1 LPPTAP
7 DETEPLRDSVHV
19 ARQPIV
25 AADGTLHG
33 WELLFRDPH
42 GEPAW
47 TDPDRATA
55 QVLVSAFLE
64 IGPDRLVGDRP
75 AFVNVGD
82 SFLLSR
88 LAQVLP
94 PGGVVLEILED
105 VRAEPGIV
113 AVAEGLVRAG
123 YRLALDDFTFE
134 PGNDELLRLADYVK
148 IDVLA
153 MPTEDLPR
161 LLGIVRAHGAIAIA
175 EKIETAEMY
184 ALCQALGFDLFQG
197 YWLSHPEP
205 QSSRVLSP
213 TRVACMRLLS
223 LLLHEDADLD
233 EIEQILTGDP
243 ALTLRVLRM
252 ANSASIALRR
262 PVASV
267 RHAVTLVGPATL
279 SSWIVLMLLAAE
291 EEETGAS
298 TPPGPTT
305 IAAYDLLVRARMCA
319 VLADHDDPDVRPN
332 AGTSPSAPAFLAGV
346 LSGLTHTL
354 GLTAEE
360 LLAQINVTDEVATAL
375 TGHSGRVGQ
384 ALRAVEEYLAHRVE
398 QFGPRL
404 PEVRDAYLDAIG
416 WSESTIARVA

>member
-1 LPPTAP
+1 MPAAP
-7 DETEPLRDSVHV
+7 DGRAEPLRDSVHV
-19 ARQPIV
+19 ARQPII

-42 GEPAW
+42 GSPAW
-47 TDPDRATA
+47 ADPDRATA

-64 IGPDRLVGDRP
+64 IGTDRLVGDRP

-94 PGGVVLEILED
+94 PAGVVLEILED
-105 VRAEPGIV
+105 VRAEPGII

-123 YRLALDDFTFE
+123 YRLALDDFAFE
-134 PGNDELLRLADYVK
+134 PGNEGLLRLADYVK
-148 IDVLA
+148 VDVLA

-161 LLGIVRAHGAIAIA
+161 LLGIVRANGALAVA

-184 ALCQALGFDLFQG
+184 EFCRALGFDLFQG

-205 QSSRVLSP
+205 QASRVLSP
-213 TRVACMRLLS
+213 TRVTCMRLLS
-223 LLLHEDADLD
+223 VLLHEAPDLD
-233 EIEQILTGDP
+233 LIEEILSGDP

-252 ANSASIALRR
+252 ANSASLALRH
-262 PVASV
+262 PVESV

-291 EEETGAS
+291 EDAAESA
-298 TPPGPTT
+298 PPGPAAV
-305 IAAYDLLVRARMCA
+305 AAYDLLVRARMCA
-319 VLADHDDPDVRPN
+319 VLAHHDGADLRPN
-332 AGTSPSAPAFLAGV
+332 RATAPSPPAFLAGV
-346 LSGLTHTL
+346 LSGLTRTL
-354 GLTAEE
+354 GLTPEE

-375 TGHSGRVGQ
+375 TVHAGPVGE
-384 ALRAVEEYLAHRVE
+384 ALLDVEEYLAHRVE
-398 QFGPRL
+398 QFGTRL